1 MATLTVD
8 KVRKFKDPG
17 RYGDG
22 GGLYLNVAPG
32 GSKSWVLRIQQGGK
46 RTDKGLGGFPAVSLS
61 AARRLAEESRV
72 AVKRGEAPPKAVK
85 PAAPKLAPTFEEA
98 TLRFYEGKQLG
109 WKNAKH
115 SRTWLQSFKLHVF
128 PKFGSVTVDEVTR
141 ADVLDALA
149 PLWPTTPETAR
160 RIRSRIRGVFQW
172 AIAYGHIESNPA
184 GEAIEGALPKVPP
197 SGAHHK
203 ALHYA
208 KVPAAYQHLTRIRYI
223 LDPQPHKVTLLA
235 LEFLIFTAARSAE
248 VRGMTWNEVSAD
260 GSLWTIPAHRM
271 KAGKEHRVPLSGSAT
286 FVLGQARDLGRG
298 DGLVFPGAAGH
309 PIAESVLLDRC
320 KADKLGCTPH
330 GFRSSFRDWAAER
343 TSYSREAI
351 EFSLAHAPGGRVE
364 MAYFR
369 SDLLEQRRALL
380 EEWGQF
386 VTGIKPP
393 F

>member
-72 AVKRGEAPPKAVK
+72 AVKRGDAPPKAVK
-85 PAAPKLAPTFEEA
+85 SAAPKLAPTFEEA
-98 TLRFYEGKQLG
+98 ARRFHEANLPK
-109 WKNAKH
+109 WRSDKH
-115 SRTWLQSFKLHVF
+115 PRYWIRSLELHVF
-128 PKFGSVTVDEVTR
+128 PKIGHMPIDEVTR
-141 ADVLDALA
+141 ADVLDALSPIWGTVA
-149 PLWPTTPETAR
+149 EAR
-160 RIRSRIRGVFQW
+160 RIRQRVRAVFQW
-172 AIAYGHIESNPA
+172 GLAYEYIAANPA
-184 GEAIEGALPKVPP
+184 GEIIDGALPAMPA
-197 SGAHHK
+197 SDAHHK
-203 ALHYA
+203 ALHYS
-208 KVPAAYQHLTRIRYI
+208 KVPAAYKHLIRTRYI
-223 LDPQPHKVTLLA
+223 RDPQPHKVTVLA
-235 LEFLIFTAARSAE
+235 LEFVILTAARSAE
-248 VRGMTWNEVSAD
+248 VRGMTSDEVNSD
-260 GSLWTIPAHRM
+260 GSVWTIPAHRM
-271 KAGKEHRVPLSGSAT
+271 KGGKQHRVPLSGAAR
-286 FVLGQARDLGRG
+286 FILGQVRDLGRG
-298 DGLVFPGAAGH
+298 DGLVFPGAAGR
-309 PIAESVLLDRC
+309 PIGECVLLARC

-330 GFRSSFRDWAAER
+330 GFRSSFRDWAAEQ
-343 TSYSREAI
+343 TNYSREAI
-351 EFSLAHAPGGRVE
+351 ELSLAHAPGGKVE